1 MRFYLLSVTINSDGK
16 EVRNFTPYDVKD
28 TAIRKFYECFNAVGG
43 GPKKITALLLD
54 DNLNYVKREQWIQ
67 EVEEGEE
74 S

>member
-1 MRFYLLSVTINSDGK
+1 MRWYVLNLTITSQGA
-16 EVRNFTPYDVKD
+16 EQRSLTPYDNKD

-54 DNLNYVKREQWIQ
+54 DNLNYVKREQWVQ
-67 EVEEGEE
+67 ESEEGEE